1 MVDEFDAW
9 VQIAPQPALQSGPL
23 DGLTFGVKDIIE
35 TRGLPTEYGSPLYA
49 GRLGETDAAIVT
61 ALRERGAVLYGKTR
75 TTAFAYFDPGPTR
88 NPRHPAHTPGGSSS
102 GSAAAV
108 AVGTVDFALGTQT
121 QGSIIRPA
129 SYCGVVGFKPTH
141 GVIPVD
147 GVMPFAPSLDTVGW
161 FARDV
166 AMARRVWEA
175 LGFPVEP
182 ERPFRCGV
190 PRGLPPVEPA
200 MQRAF
205 SRVEAEEIDLPV
217 PYMDLLAALRIVN
230 DYEGSRTHQERW
242 WEHGAKVGRK
252 LAELIE
258 RGLSIPESKY
268 IAARDLLGRTALDPV
283 FAKVDVLV
291 TPAAL
296 GAAPRGLESTGDPVM
311 NGVWTAL
318 GTPAISIPMP
328 VAEGELPLG
337 LQMIAPRGADARLL
351 AAAAR
356 ARAAPLNR

>member
-1 MVDEFDAW
+1 MHIE
-9 VQIAPQPALQSGPL
+9 PEPPLGSGPL

-35 TRGLPTEYGSPLYA
+35 TRGLPTEFGSPLYA
-49 GRLGETDAAIVT
+49 SRIGERDAAIVT
-61 ALRERGAVLYGKTR
+61 ALRERGAVMYGKTQ
-75 TTAFAYFDPGPTR
+75 TTAFAYFDPAPTR
-88 NPRHPAHTPGGSSS
+88 NPRNPAHTPGGSSS

-108 AVGTVDFALGTQT
+108 AAGTVDFALGTQT

-147 GVMPFAPSLDTVGW
+147 GVMPFAPSFDTVGW

-175 LGFPVEP
+175 LGFAVEP

-190 PRGLPPVEPA
+190 PRGLPKVEA
-200 MQRAF
+200 EMARAF
-205 SRVEAEEIDLPV
+205 ARVEAEEIDLPV
-217 PYMDLLAALRIVN
+217 PYMELLAALRTVN
-230 DYEGSRTHQERW
+230 DYEGSRTQEERW
-242 WEHGAKVGRK
+242 RQHGAKVGRK

-258 RGLSIPESKY
+258 RGLAISEAKC
-268 IAARDLLGRTALDPV
+268 AEARGVLRGVRLDAI
-283 FAKVDVLV
+283 FARVDVLV

-311 NGVWTAL
+311 NAVWTAL
-318 GTPAISIPMP
+318 GTPSISIPMP
-328 VAEGELPLG
+328 VPEGALPLG
-337 LQMIAPRGADARLL
+337 LQMIAPRGEDAKLL
-351 AAAAR
+351 AAAER
-356 ARAAPLNR
+356 LERGWS

>member
-1 MVDEFDAW
+1 
-9 VQIAPQPALQSGPL
+9 
-23 DGLTFGVKDIIE
+23 
-35 TRGLPTEYGSPLYA
+35 
-49 GRLGETDAAIVT
+49 
-61 ALRERGAVLYGKTR
+61 
-75 TTAFAYFDPGPTR
+75 
-88 NPRHPAHTPGGSSS
+88 
-102 GSAAAV
+102 
-108 AVGTVDFALGTQT
+108 VDFALGTQT

-166 AMARRVWEA
+166 AMTRRVWEA

-182 ERPFRCGV
+182 ERSFRCGV
-190 PRGLPPVEPA
+190 PRGLPQVEPA